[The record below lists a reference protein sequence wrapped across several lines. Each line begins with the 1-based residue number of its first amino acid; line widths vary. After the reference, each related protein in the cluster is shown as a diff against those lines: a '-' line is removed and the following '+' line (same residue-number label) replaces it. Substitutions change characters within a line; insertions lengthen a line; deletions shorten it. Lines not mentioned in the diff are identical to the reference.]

1 MGLQLDPHNVE
12 ALVALGV
19 MDINTTE
26 VDAVHQG
33 MEKMRA
39 AFEIYPYCP
48 MALNHLAN
56 HYFFTGQHYM
66 VEQLTEAA
74 LAATDHVL
82 MKAQAYYNFARSYH
96 TKGDYEMAARYYRA
110 STSELKT
117 PRDFILPYYGE

>member
-1 MGLQLDPHNVE
+1 
-12 ALVALGV
+12 
-19 MDINTTE
+19 
-26 VDAVHQG
+26 
-33 MEKMRA
+33 
-39 AFEIYPYCP
+39 

-96 TKGDYEMAARYYRA
+96 TKVGF
-110 STSELKT
+110 L
-117 PRDFILPYYGE
+117 

>member
-1 MGLQLDPHNVE
+1 MWPIMPLSF
-12 ALVALGV
+12 A
-19 MDINTTE
+19 

-96 TKGDYEMAARYYRA
+96 TKVGF
-110 STSELKT
+110 L
-117 PRDFILPYYGE
+117 